1 MHVTVMPP
9 RAGGTGY
16 VIARDQPS
24 FSFATA
30 DGSWV
35 DFLRSW
41 KEAIQ
46 FTTPGEAI
54 RFAEANG
61 WTVMNKKDGETLI
74 DVRTGR

>member
-1 MHVTVMPP
+1 MNVTVMPP
-9 RAGGTGY
+9 RAGGKGY

-24 FSFATA
+24 FSFSTA

-54 RFAEANG
+54 RFAEVHG
-61 WTVMNKKDGETLI
+61 WTVMNKKDDETLI
-74 DVRTGR
+74 DIPTGR

>member
-1 MHVTVMPP
+1 MKVTVMPP
-9 RAGGTGY
+9 RTEGRGY
-16 VIARDQPS
+16 VIVRDKPS

-41 KEAIQ
+41 KEAMQ

-54 RFAEANG
+54 RFAEAHG
-61 WTVMNKKDGETLI
+61 WTVMNKKDDETLI
-74 DVRTGR
+74 DVPTGR